1 MVVLEGAVSIT
12 DTSGNE
18 LIRHGPSDFV
28 GELNLLTGQTVFVNA
43 VVLESL
49 RYIAVERD
57 ALRALLN
64 ENGQLS
70 DLLLSAF
77 MARREALQQ
86 VQGVGIEVIGP
97 SASEATRQLLDFLRA
112 NRLPYTWDDTS
123 PPGGSVAPLVRLP
136 GGGELH
142 NPSAGQMMRAL
153 GIGLELAT
161 REEVD
166 LLIVG
171 AGPAGLAAAVYG
183 ASEGLDTLVIE
194 STALGGQA
202 GSSRRIENYLGFPC
216 RHQRQRVDEP
226 RGHSSSQVQRPHR
239 SAVSRPVA

>member
-1 MVVLEGAVSIT
+1 MVVLEGMVSIT
-12 DTSGNE
+12 DTSANE

-43 VVLESL
+43 VVIESL
-49 RYIAVERD
+49 RFIAVERD

-86 VQGVGIEVIGP
+86 VQGVGVQVIGP
-97 SASEATRQLLDFLRA
+97 SASETTRQLLEFLRA
-112 NRLPYTWDDTS
+112 NSLPYTWDDAS
-123 PPGGSVAPLVRLP
+123 APGSSDAPLVRLP

-142 NPSAGQMMRAL
+142 NPSAGQMMPAL
-153 GIGLELAT
+153 RIWLELAT

-171 AGPAGLAAAVYG
+171 AGPAGLAAAVHG
-183 ASEGLDTLVIE
+183 ASEGLDTLVGDE
-194 STALGGQA
+194 TALGGQ
-202 GSSRRIENYLGFPC
+202 SRTR
-216 RHQRQRVDEP
+216 RHI
-226 RGHSSSQVQRPHR
+226 
-239 SAVSRPVA
+239 